1 MNRPAITARWAFALA
16 TASLLWAC
24 PAASTTITLGSAR
37 SFAVLGASTVTNTG
51 PTIIKGNLGVF
62 AGPAITGLGTT
73 TLTGAVHQGDAV
85 AGQAQTDASAAVAA
99 LGGLTPTLDLSGT
112 NLGELT
118 LPPGVYSLSSS
129 AQLTG
134 TLTLNFANNPAS
146 RFVFLIGS
154 TLTTASGSTIT
165 VLNGG
170 PDSAI
175 YWDVGSSATLGT
187 GSSFSGNI
195 LANQSIT
202 LNHGATI
209 ACGRAIALNAA
220 VTMDSNAVSNNCS
233 SSAADF
239 GSQGFSGSG
248 VSASAMPEPS
258 TWWMMIGGFG
268 VIGMALRSRYARRA
282 RR

>member
-1 MNRPAITARWAFALA
+1 MNRRDITARWAFALA
-16 TASLLWAC
+16 AASLLWAF

-51 PTIIKGNLGVF
+51 PTTIKGNVGVF
-62 AGPAITGLGTT
+62 ASPTITGLGTT
-73 TLTGAVHQGDAV
+73 TLTGAVHQDDAV
-85 AGQAQTDASAAVAA
+85 AGQAQTDASAAATA
-99 LGGLTPTLDLSGT
+99 LSGLTPTLDLSGT
-112 NLGELT
+112 NLGGLT
-118 LPPGVYSLSSS
+118 LPPGVYRLSSS

-134 TLTLNFANNPAS
+134 TL
-146 RFVFLIGS
+146 
-154 TLTTASGSTIT
+154 
-165 VLNGG
+165 
-170 PDSAI
+170 
-175 YWDVGSSATLGT
+175 
-187 GSSFSGNI
+187 
-195 LANQSIT
+195 T

-239 GSQGFSGSG
+239 VSQGFSGSG
-248 VSASAMPEPS
+248 VSASVMPEPS
-258 TWWMMIGGFG
+258 TWWLMIGGFG